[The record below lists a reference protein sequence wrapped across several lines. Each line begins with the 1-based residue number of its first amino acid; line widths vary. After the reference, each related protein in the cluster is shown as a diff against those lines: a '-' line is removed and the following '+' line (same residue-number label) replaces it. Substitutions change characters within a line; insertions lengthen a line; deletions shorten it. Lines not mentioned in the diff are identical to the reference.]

1 MRKFE
6 IWEDGTRFAT
16 IQARSGVSALR
27 KAARDFPRR
36 PSDYNLEPGEK
47 FTVVWRAC
55 EPGERWDASA
65 DISVPGRSD
74 YGCSFWRRE
83 WLFSNSSH

>member
-27 KAARDFPRR
+27 KAAREFPRR
-36 PSDYNLEPGEK
+36 ESDYNMEDDDEP
-47 FTVVWRAC
+47 FTVTWRAC
-55 EPGERWDASA
+55 EPGETWDASA
-65 DISVPGRSD
+65 DITVPGRSD
-74 YGCSFWRRE
+74 HGCYFYES
-83 WLFSNSSH
+83 